1 MSHYTQLPSYCV
13 KADNFLGSGGAFTL
27 STEDAEVGGT
37 LSSEASQINRVSS
50 RTASATQK
58 THLKKQKHQAG
69 EVAQQ
74 LRALIALPEDL
85 SSIPSNH
92 MVVHNHL

>member
-50 RTASATQK
+50 RTASATQRN
-58 THLKKQKHQAG
+58 LVGEGSRKKRGAEKKVKG
-69 EVAQQ
+69 MGGSE
-74 LRALIALPEDL
+74 E
-85 SSIPSNH
+85 N
-92 MVVHNHL
+92 